1 MVAVG
6 RTPFVPISPS
16 ETKLQKI
23 KCILPNWKYFDSTLS
38 TLCAVESPLVWFT
51 NYGLCVHLPLQ
62 RKPGRE
68 ADVNSQRK
76 WKTNDNWF
84 VIQQKYLF
92 HKFFSLLE
100 SHSPWVWKEE
110 ELRKKGRFAEEKT
123 KWSLW
128 RGRANRITLQPAE
141 EAQIAQPS
149 AESGSSHTARIALR
163 MLPFPDI
170 LCLLWRQPTELTPAY
185 FSGSFPP
192 GVTFLFP
199 PQLCTKASATL
210 WLAMLFLP
218 PQSQVWQSQ
227 PSPIWDCFFILK
239 KRWGMYVERKACPLL
254 E

>member
-16 ETKLQKI
+16 ESKLQKI
-23 KCILPNWKYFDSTLS
+23 KCILPNGKYFDSTLS

-51 NYGLCVHLPLQ
+51 HYGLCVHPPLQ

-100 SHSPWVWKEE
+100 SHSLWVWKEE

-128 RGRANRITLQPAE
+128 RGRANRITLRPAE
-141 EAQIAQPS
+141 EAQIAGPS

-163 MLPFPDI
+163 MLPFPAI
-170 LCLLWRQPTELTPAY
+170 LCLFWRQPTELTPAH

-199 PQLCTKASATL
+199 SQLCIEALAAL
-210 WLAMLFLP
+210 WLATLLLP
-218 PQSQVWQSQ
+218 PRPRSDN
-227 PSPIWDCFFILK
+227 PSPSQSETAFLFK
-239 KRWGMYVERKACPLL
+239 KKKGGGCMWRGRHALC
-254 E
+254 